1 MSQQGWWE
9 DSEIT
14 YMKAF
19 SLLLFQFRGPRLRQ
33 HITIHRLECE
43 LIGLTFI
50 SIFQL
55 DTFTQIYSIG
65 KWHENVLQA

>member
-14 YMKAF
+14 YMKVF
-19 SLLLFQFRGPRLRQ
+19 SLLFQFRGPRLRQ

-55 DTFTQIYSIG
+55 DTFTQFYSIG